1 MGESEG
7 KEGKGLY
14 PSNCLF
20 TTDLHSVGQFLQ
32 QGTKCFF
39 ETVLHVKNPMLD
51 TTIESFMN
59 DEDGLDYINGKTV
72 NYINRVAAT
81 STVDA
86 HHIDGGVDVI
96 QLEIQ
101 KADEYNF
108 GYLYS

>member
-1 MGESEG
+1 
-7 KEGKGLY
+7 
-14 PSNCLF
+14 
-20 TTDLHSVGQFLQ
+20 
-32 QGTKCFF
+32 
-39 ETVLHVKNPMLD
+39 MLD

-108 GYLYS
+108 GYLYSWFSKAVAVSGLLLKINPFDQPGVEAYKQRMFATLKSSKKSSKK